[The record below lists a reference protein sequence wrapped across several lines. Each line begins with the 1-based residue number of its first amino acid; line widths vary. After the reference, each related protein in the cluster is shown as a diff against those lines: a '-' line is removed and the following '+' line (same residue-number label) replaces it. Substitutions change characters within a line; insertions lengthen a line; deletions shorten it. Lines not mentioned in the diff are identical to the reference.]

1 MNENLKEFKLFK
13 NENNNFTYVKNFL
26 QIYII
31 NSVFSLWNLHIL
43 KLLLLLQVVH
53 FFPVEN
59 FISISLHASIQNC
72 ISLCHMKGLQMEHYI
87 IHVFLRKS

>member
-53 FFPVEN
+53 
-59 FISISLHASIQNC
+59 ASIQNC

>member
-1 MNENLKEFKLFK
+1 
-13 NENNNFTYVKNFL
+13 
-26 QIYII
+26 
-31 NSVFSLWNLHIL
+31 
-43 KLLLLLQVVH
+43 LLLLLQVVH